1 MGSMPSARNA
11 LSAGRGVDRG
21 SGAVIGN
28 DRGSGAVMGIGTR
41 SGAGSARANK
51 SAVAD
56 FTAALCR
63 PPVRRLHAFMN

>member
-41 SGAGSARANK
+41 SGAGAGSARANK

-63 PPVRRLHAFMN
+63 PRAFMN